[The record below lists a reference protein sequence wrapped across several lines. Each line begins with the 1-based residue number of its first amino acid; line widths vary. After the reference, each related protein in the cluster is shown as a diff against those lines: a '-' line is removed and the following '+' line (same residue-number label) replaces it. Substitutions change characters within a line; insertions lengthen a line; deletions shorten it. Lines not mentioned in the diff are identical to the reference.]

1 MNWKIVDTYKGIE
14 KADAKVIIID
24 EKGELV
30 GTTST
35 RHCGAAQ
42 AEANA
47 RLIAAAPELLE
58 ALKVLVNQVNNLAY
72 MFDLPL
78 RFKDSFNAGQNQ
90 AKRALLKAEG
100 GAEC

>member
-1 MNWKIVDTYKGIE
+1 MKYTKGKWELCKFQKENCGSIFC
-14 KADAKVIIID
+14 
-24 EKGELV
+24 KGEKV
-30 GTTST
+30 CDVFEIT
-35 RHCGAAQ
+35 
-42 AEANA
+42 EANA

-90 AKRALLKAEG
+90 AKRALLKAQG
-100 GAEC
+100 GVE